1 MGDKAINLNQQLNGI
16 EQLFASGQIKK
27 AQKDLR
33 KLNSQFGKD
42 KPIPS
47 KFKHKFQRLNFTAK
61 EYDDWAEFATSDKRT
76 ELINSVNAISSKNL
90 EPRKLANEINSLQ
103 KQWQNLDQHGKTAS
117 KEKWATFK
125 EACEQAWLPC
135 KDYFAELEGKK
146 EENKNKKLELISQ
159 IESFPSGKTPESITV
174 IQIVKF
180 LKSVHEKWKIFSP
193 VPDKDFQDLNKK
205 FRESRE
211 GINVLLAGVEDF
223 NKSQKE
229 ALIEEVK
236 NLSMEEI
243 DETVEKI
250 RELQDQWRTLGPAGK
265 KLDPEINKIFDDE
278 CNKFLMVKDKE
289 LDESRGLM
297 EEIIKLLRDKQLA
310 PSEAEEKFKEL
321 ENLQGTQEEKKFR
334 KAIKDFAMLQRN
346 EKAQEKLKNYQELIE
361 QLFDSG
367 PEKITKELIPEL
379 VNGKPG
385 ELMDVNEA
393 SIRFQMF
400 AGLDPVGPKE
410 MVSKIKFEELRNRFA
425 DKNIDQGEKLREHFT
440 NLVYSK
446 SPKNKQDSADV
457 KKAMLKALK
466 KVETLLP

>member
-211 GINVLLAGVEDF
+211 GINVLLACVEDF
-223 NKSQKE
+223 NKPHTD
-229 ALIEEVK
+229 AHIVEVK

-265 KLDPEINKIFDDE
+265 KLDPEINKIFDEE

-321 ENLQGTQEEKKFR
+321 ENLQGTLEEKKFR

-367 PEKITKELIPEL
+367 PEKITKELIPEF

>member
-146 EENKNKKLELISQ
+146 EENKNKKLDLISQ

-205 FRESRE
+205 FRQSRE
-211 GINVLLAGVEDF
+211 GINVLLTGVEDF

-236 NLSMEEI
+236 NLSMDEI

-278 CNKFLMVKDKE
+278 CKKFLMVKDKE

-367 PEKITKELIPEL
+367 PEKITKELIPEF

-446 SPKNKQDSADV
+446 SPKSKQDSADV

>member
-367 PEKITKELIPEL
+367 PEKITKELIPEF
-379 VNGKPG
+379 VNGKPE

>member
-135 KDYFAELEGKK
+135 KDYFAELEEKK

-367 PEKITKELIPEL
+367 PEKITKELIPEF